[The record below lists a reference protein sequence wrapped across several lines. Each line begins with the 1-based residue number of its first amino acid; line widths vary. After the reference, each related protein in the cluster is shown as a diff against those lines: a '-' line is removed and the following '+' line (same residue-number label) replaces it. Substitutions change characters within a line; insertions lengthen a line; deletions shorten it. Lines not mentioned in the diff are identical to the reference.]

1 MTQKIQHP
9 DLVAALLPL
18 ATGDEAVL
26 ESTDTYGNI
35 YHWFKLDT
43 PRHMTRA
50 AQHLAKAGARLATT
64 TAYNKHVL
72 SDPVQEICYH
82 FELQGIVYNITVRLD
97 KEWPSVPSITPIF
110 RNADWNE
117 REMMELYAVNIA
129 DHPNPVRL
137 FLDEEIEEGVLGEAV
152 PLSIMMNGAC
162 TVDLWERI
170 LRDRQKAESAAEESK

>member
-1 MTQKIQHP
+1 MTKTTQHP
-9 DLVAALLPL
+9 DLMAALLPL
-18 ATGDEAVL
+18 ATGDNAVTQ
-26 ESTDTYGNI
+26 SADTYGNI
-35 YHWFKLDT
+35 YHWIKLDT

-50 AQHLAKAGARLATT
+50 AQHMASAGARLATT

-72 SDPVQEICYH
+72 TDPVQEICYH
-82 FELQGIVYNITVRLD
+82 FELDGIVYNITVRLD

-110 RNADWNE
+110 ANADWNE

-137 FLDEEIEEGVLGEAV
+137 FLDEEIEEGIMGEAV

-170 LRDRQKAESAAEESK
+170 LRDRHKAEQAAEVSK